1 MVLGF
6 VLLIVR
12 YCVARI
18 SERRQLHFHFHCV
31 SFERC
36 VLRLYAFNIISLSRV
51 FYNETSDA
59 NSVLLNCSN
68 LVRLKL
74 SYLILRNIQRVL
86 TSFLPLLFEINK
98 YKKEGIGKF

>member
-59 NSVLLNCSN
+59 NSSQLFQSRPVKIVLF
-68 LVRLKL
+68 
-74 SYLILRNIQRVL
+74 NIAKYS
-86 TSFLPLLFEINK
+86 TSFNK
-98 YKKEGIGKF
+98 FPSSSFRDK